1 MKNNSLKKQLE
12 NLNLSFDEQFYA
24 RCEKFNSLL
33 KEWGKVHN
41 LTSPASLN
49 DADIELNIIDSIYPL
64 TFLNSFSS
72 LADVG
77 TGAGYPGLI
86 LAIAKPDI
94 PCALIEPRAKRAAFL
109 NYAKN
114 ILGLKN
120 VQVIQKRV
128 EDVKEMTF
136 SLITSR
142 AVTNTQLLLDIT
154 KNISKENTSYLFYKG
169 SICEDEI
176 QENQPQ
182 AYEIISVG
190 EHRNYLYIKGYN
202 K

>member
-1 MKNNSLKKQLE
+1 VKNESLKKQLE
-12 NLNLSFDEQFYA
+12 GIDLLFDELFYE
-24 RCEKFNSLL
+24 RCEKYKSLL

-49 DADIELNIIDSIYPL
+49 DSDIETNIIDSLYPL
-64 TFLNSFSS
+64 KFLNTFTS

-94 PCALIEPRAKRAAFL
+94 PCTLIEPRAKRGAFL
-109 NYAKN
+109 NFAKN

-120 VQVIQKRV
+120 VQVIQARV
-128 EDVKEMTF
+128 ENVTDKKF

-142 AVTNTQLLLDIT
+142 AVTNTKLLLDIT
-154 KNISKENTSYLFYKG
+154 KNISDDETSYLFYKG
-169 SICEDEI
+169 TICKDEI
-176 QENQPQ
+176 DENQPDN
-182 AYEIISVG
+182 YEIVSVG
-190 EHRNYLYIKGYN
+190 EYRNYLYIKG
-202 K
+202 KK